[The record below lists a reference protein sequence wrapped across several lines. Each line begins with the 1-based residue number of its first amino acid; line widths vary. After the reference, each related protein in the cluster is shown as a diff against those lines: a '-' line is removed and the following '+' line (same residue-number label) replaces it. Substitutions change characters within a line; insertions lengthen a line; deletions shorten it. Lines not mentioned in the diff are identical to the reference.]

1 MGKFEDKKLEIQNQ
15 VNAKEKETGKKRV
28 TFSESAFNGLAT
40 ALMNDPDYEDISVS
54 NKDGK
59 PVNNTTKP
67 VADLRKVM
75 IGSVLK
81 SAGVDAAETA
91 SLVATHEF
99 PTLPM
104 YGYTAA
110 LLEGI
115 LDTGKGFAFQKRD
128 DLECT
133 LRMETIPE
141 VTKITAA
148 PGKKGEQ
155 KQTFTKVYGQ
165 HRRIKVKSSCPAGR
179 QTRLS

>member
-1 MGKFEDKKLEIQNQ
+1 MGRFEDKKEEIRQQ
-15 VNAKEKETGKKRV
+15 VQAKEKETGKKRT
-28 TFSESAFNGLAT
+28 TFSESAFNNLAT
-40 ALMNDPDYEDISVS
+40 ALMNDPDYEDVSVAT
-54 NKDGK
+54 KDGK

-91 SLVATHEF
+91 SLIASHEF

-110 LLEGI
+110 LVEGI
-115 LDTGKGFAFQKRD
+115 LDTGKGFAFPKRD
-128 DLECT
+128 DMECT

-141 VTKITAA
+141 TTKITAA
-148 PGKKGEQ
+148 PGKKGETR
-155 KQTFTKVYGQ
+155 QTFTKVYGQ
-165 HRRIKVKSSCPAGR
+165 HRRVKVKSSCPTGR
-179 QTRLS
+179 QTKLS